1 MSPFIISILYYMYIK
16 NVEKNK
22 KNPNILN
29 AWILLK
35 KPRNLT
41 YQEF

>member
-22 KNPNILN
+22 KSKHIKCLDF
-29 AWILLK
+29 IK